1 MSHKKTHGRYKNDPT
16 DFYGHAQDAMA
27 QDSLIDDLDG
37 IQGYGIPPQEEQ
49 TLEECIVPQTPDNLN
64 ELCLEHICPSCT
76 VKEEADQSRL
86 RALAEMENYKKRLAR
101 EHEEQL
107 TYAAEKVLTSLLPSL
122 DNLDLALQ
130 YGGQNEACK
139 DILMG
144 VEMTRKQLL
153 DALKNQGME
162 PVGEVGEA
170 FTPELHEAL
179 TFEQRDDME
188 ENHVSTVM
196 QRGYRLKGRLLRP
209 AKVGI
214 SKK

>member
-16 DFYGHAQDAMA
+16 DFFDQAQEVMA
-27 QDSLIDDLDG
+27 QDPRAQESMTREAME
-37 IQGYGIPPQEEQ
+37 QEE
-49 TLEECIVPQTPDNLN
+49 CVVPLVPENLN
-64 ELCLEHICPSCT
+64 ELCLEHICPSCS
-76 VKEEADQSRL
+76 VKEEADQTRL

-107 TYAAEKVLTSLLPSL
+107 TYAAEKVLASLLPSL

-130 YGGQNEACK
+130 YGGQNDACK

-144 VEMTRKQLL
+144 IEMTRKLLL
-153 DALKNQGME
+153 DAVKNHGLE
-162 PVGEVGEA
+162 PVGQVGEE

-179 TFEQRDDME
+179 TFEAREDLE
-188 ENHVSTVM
+188 NNHVSSVM
-196 QRGYRLKGRLLRP
+196 QRGYKLKGRLLRP

-214 SKK
+214 NKK